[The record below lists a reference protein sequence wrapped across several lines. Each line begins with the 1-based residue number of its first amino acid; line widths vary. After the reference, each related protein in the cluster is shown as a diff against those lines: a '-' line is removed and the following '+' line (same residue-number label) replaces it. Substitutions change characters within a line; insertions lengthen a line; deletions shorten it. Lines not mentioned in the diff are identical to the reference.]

1 MEKAPRPSQRPHR
14 HSRSVRPSAI
24 SLPERPVPRRPWLL
38 ATCAIGWLAWL
49 AILLVLAIR
58 SGG

>member
-1 MEKAPRPSQRPHR
+1 
-14 HSRSVRPSAI
+14 
-24 SLPERPVPRRPWLL
+24 LL